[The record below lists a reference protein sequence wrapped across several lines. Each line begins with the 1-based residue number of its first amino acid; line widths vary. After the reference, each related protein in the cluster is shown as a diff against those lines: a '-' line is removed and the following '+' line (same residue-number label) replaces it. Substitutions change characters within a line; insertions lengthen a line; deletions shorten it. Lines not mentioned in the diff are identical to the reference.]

1 MLTRCGLRP
10 QRRRLSRSLWE
21 RGSAVSDELKALKAN
36 GFAEGE
42 NTARQAFTIGGNGKR
57 R

>member
-1 MLTRCGLRP
+1 LTRCGLRP